1 MTRLHASS
9 LGCVTLVVAL
19 LSWHPRGADAAES
32 EAFSGT
38 ILGGGNTL
46 LAEGSLAL
54 QTGRITD
61 GIRLT
66 QEGLKTEAEQREA
79 AASHS
84 NLGGGY
90 ALLREWAQ
98 ALEHCNAA
106 IELDPTN
113 WQPLN
118 NRAAVHA
125 GLGQYE
131 LALSDVRAGLELAP
145 RSSVLQKS
153 LAVVQHNQKVIN
165 KHGSSLMRS

>member
-1 MTRLHASS
+1 MTLLHSS
-9 LGCVTLVVAL
+9 CFGCVTLVVAL
-19 LSWHPRGADAAES
+19 VSCYPGGVDAS
-32 EAFSGT
+32 EPEPLSGT
-38 ILGGGNTL
+38 VLGGGNTL

-54 QTGRITD
+54 QTGRIAD

-66 QEGLKTEAEQREA
+66 QEGLKVAADAREA
-79 AASHS
+79 AAGHS
-84 NLGGGY
+84 NLCGGY
-90 ALLREWAQ
+90 AMLRDWMQ
-98 ALEHCNAA
+98 ALGHCNTA

-125 GLGQYE
+125 GLGLYD
-131 LALSDVRAGLELAP
+131 LALSDLRAGLELAP

-165 KHGSSLMRS
+165 KRDSSLMRS